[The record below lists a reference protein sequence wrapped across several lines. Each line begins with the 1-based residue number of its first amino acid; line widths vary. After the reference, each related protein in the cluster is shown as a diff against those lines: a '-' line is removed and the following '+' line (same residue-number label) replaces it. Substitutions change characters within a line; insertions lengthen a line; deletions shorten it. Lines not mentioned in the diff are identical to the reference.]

1 MPLAHWISSESID
14 STPVNVLGIEAI
26 IHELEGLDVL
36 GHRGLLCLCA
46 AGNTRQPDPADR
58 RSSRVM
64 LTDKARAA
72 LPGAAETLFQGNR
85 DALDGM
91 TDVEIR
97 QLVTLLGRVIDN
109 LDRMAKD

>member
-1 MPLAHWISSESID
+1 
-14 STPVNVLGIEAI
+14 
-26 IHELEGLDVL
+26 
-36 GHRGLLCLCA
+36 
-46 AGNTRQPDPADR
+46 
-58 RSSRVM
+58 M

-97 QLVTLLGRVIDN
+97 QLVTLLGRVIDY